1 MYKIIP
7 ACYNNSENIPKGAM
21 IMAVSQKEYG
31 ELVKKASP
39 GSKSY
44 IDIPCAFVIG
54 GLICVLGQALTQLYT
69 YFGYN
74 DRTASA
80 LCTVTLVFLS
90 ALFTGLGLYEKL
102 AKHGG
107 AGTLVPV
114 TGFANAVASPAVE
127 FKSEG
132 YVLGLGAKIFIIA
145 GPVILYGTAASVLYG
160 LIYYFFIK

>member
-1 MYKIIP
+1 M
-7 ACYNNSENIPKGAM
+7 NIT
-21 IMAVSQKEYG
+21 QKQYG

-39 GSKSY
+39 GSKSL
-44 IDIPCAFVIG
+44 IDIPCAFAIG
-54 GLICVLGQALTQLYT
+54 GLICVIGQCFTELYSYLG
-69 YFGYN
+69 F
-74 DRTASA
+74 DDKTAASW
-80 LCTVTLVFLS
+80 CTITLVFLS
-90 ALFTGLGLYEKL
+90 ALLTGLGLYEKI

-145 GPVILYGTAASVLYG
+145 GPVILYGVAASVIYG
-160 LIYYFFIK
+160 LIYYFFLR

>member
-1 MYKIIP
+1 M
-7 ACYNNSENIPKGAM
+7 NI
-21 IMAVSQKEYG
+21 SQKQYG

-39 GSKSY
+39 DSKSL
-44 IDIPCAFVIG
+44 IDIPCAFLIG
-54 GLICVLGQALTQLYT
+54 GLICAVGQGFTELYSYLG
-69 YFGYN
+69 FDGK
-74 DRTASA
+74 TAA
-80 LCTVTLVFLS
+80 AWCTITLVFLS
-90 ALFTGLGLYEKL
+90 ALLTGLGVYEKI

-145 GPVILYGTAASVLYG
+145 GPVILYGVAASVIYG
-160 LIYYFFIK
+160 LIYYFFMR